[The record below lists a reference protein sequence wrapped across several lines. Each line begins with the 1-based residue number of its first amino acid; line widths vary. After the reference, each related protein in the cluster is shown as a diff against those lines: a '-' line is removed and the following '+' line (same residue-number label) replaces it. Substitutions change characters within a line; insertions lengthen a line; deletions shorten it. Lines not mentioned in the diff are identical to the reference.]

1 MAQHN
6 EQFLRGPGG
15 IVIILDSR
23 EVVPS
28 DPGAGTPA
36 MVEASTRTAGGTY
49 TYVATYWCALDTGE
63 LDGGSYTL
71 SDAQCRWLDAMEDTV
86 NTFVESYS

>member
-1 MAQHN
+1 MAQHS

-36 MVEASTRTAGGTY
+36 MVEASGG